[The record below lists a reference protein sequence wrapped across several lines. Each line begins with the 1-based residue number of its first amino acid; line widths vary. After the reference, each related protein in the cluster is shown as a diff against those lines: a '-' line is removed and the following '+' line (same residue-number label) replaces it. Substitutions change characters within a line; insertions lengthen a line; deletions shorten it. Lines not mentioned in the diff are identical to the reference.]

1 MEMTNEER
9 VKVELERKMG
19 NDVRALVGDIID
31 MVGVHPHVRAPKYD
45 EGTVDMPK
53 EHKGF
58 KYYEDRIEELEAE
71 NKQLK
76 SDLDEEVEYSHTL
89 KTELAHET
97 DYGDAVTKEYT
108 ALTADYLDLK
118 AEYSN
123 LDKDYTKL
131 SADNIALANVIRL
144 RDTR

>member
-1 MEMTNEER
+1 MTMMTNEER
-9 VKVELERKMG
+9 VKKELEQKLDS
-19 NDVRALVGDIID
+19 DVHQLVKDIVD
-31 MVGVHPHVRAPKYD
+31 MVGIPKSYST
-45 EGTVDMPK
+45 GTVDLPK

-131 SADNIALANVIRL
+131 STDNIALANVIRL